1 MAGSILRIL
10 FGFVVAC
17 IVAGLVT
24 VLFVITPSELYAL
37 PEDKMMDQI
46 ESVGIL
52 SLVAGT
58 QSAVFSAPF
67 ALVAAL
73 IGEWQRLRGWLY
85 YGLVGMLISGAGF
98 LAQSVSETTGQPT
111 IVNTYA
117 LAAFLAAGLIGGLAY
132 WLTAG
137 KWAGAGSSVAADR
150 NGDRGPDRQAAKAV

>member
-1 MAGSILRIL
+1 MIGSILRVL
-10 FGFVVAC
+10 LGFVVAC
-17 IVAGLVT
+17 VVAGLVQ
-24 VLFVITPSELYAL
+24 VLFVFTPSELFAL
-37 PEDKMMDQI
+37 PEDKMMDQL
-46 ESVGIL
+46 ESVGVL

-98 LAQSVSETTGQPT
+98 LAQSVSETMNQPT

-117 LAAFLAAGLIGGLAY
+117 LAAFLAAGLFGGLAY
-132 WLTAG
+132 WMTAG
-137 KWAGAGSSVAADR
+137 KWAGAGGNVSTS
-150 NGDRGPDRQAAKAV
+150 NGDRPAPRPA